1 MRQELKYTEIRLDK
15 ENSEPLYLQL
25 AGALRRQIGMTCL
38 NSNERMISERQL
50 SEQLGVDRT
59 TVSKAYCELLKEGL
73 LTRRTP
79 KTLCISSESRQKQVS
94 PFPNIGII
102 IPLQFSCLLEAHGL
116 TIHYIKGII
125 DSAAARNISTIM
137 IQLPDCDASN
147 AEIDRFIDELAKR
160 LIGVIHIGGRGIYPD
175 RPLERLMKF
184 EKLPQVMISAYSH
197 FSNIGTVT
205 AEPSSGGCALA
216 EQIKAFGHQSIGIVN
231 YMSSFYDEGR
241 DGYFIYEAF
250 TRAEKL
256 LRIFKRYRL
265 NCDERFHCFKCRSFS
280 ATLKI
285 LKEKKKEGNLPTV
298 YWCVNDEIAH
308 WVIDAL
314 TELGLKVP
322 EDISVVGYDGAPITS
337 EENLT
342 TISIPFYSIGY
353 RALKMLLNHYEN
365 GINNSNRIASLQT
378 FLVSKKTLSYAK
390 DKNTKY
396 PTGM

>member
-1 MRQELKYTEIRLDK
+1 MGQELKYTEIRLDK

-25 AGALRRQIGMTCL
+25 AGALRRQIGMTSL

-73 LTRRTP
+73 LSRRTP
-79 KTLCISSESRQKQVS
+79 KTLCISSESRRKQVS

-102 IPLQFSCLLEAHGL
+102 IPLQFSSLLESHNL
-116 TIHYIKGII
+116 SIHYIKGII

-205 AEPSSGGCALA
+205 ADPSSGGYALA

-231 YMSSFYDEGR
+231 YNSSFHEKGR

-256 LRIFKRYRL
+256 LRIFERYRL

-285 LKEKKKEGNLPTV
+285 LKEKKKEGNLPSV

-322 EDISVVGYDGAPITS
+322 GDISVVGYDGVCIAS
-337 EENLT
+337 EDNLS
-342 TISIPFYSIGY
+342 TISLPFYSLGHK
-353 RALKMLLNHYEN
+353 ALELLLDYYEN
-365 GINNSNRIASLQT
+365 GKTDQNSHVKMATSL
-378 FLVSKKTLSYAK
+378 VIKKTLAYAK
-390 DKNTKY
+390 KNNYGKDEK
-396 PTGM
+396 

>member
-79 KTLCISSESRQKQVS
+79 KTLCISSESRRKQVS

-184 EKLPQVMISAYSH
+184 EKLPQVMISTYSH

-205 AEPSSGGCALA
+205 ADPSSGGYALA

-241 DGYFIYEAF
+241 DGYFVYEAF